1 MKINLSNYNPILYRK
16 ISQKFPDELIYS
28 FRADAFDLSINRTSA
43 VNIHR
48 MFDTK
53 TGQYVGEMIT
63 QPFKNISSSLIYP
76 GETKIRALEIVR
88 LLVFKRRKGYGSKFI
103 NFAKHESNKYKC
115 DNHVF
120 LLASCIYDPQYPSHV
135 FYRKQG
141 FITPE
146 KKINKILDNCISK
159 HENLDL
165 NDAKNILMY
174 IPVKKEEPEQKYGFF
189 KKLKNLLSKLI

>member
-103 NFAKHESNKYKC
+103 NFAKHESNEYNC
-115 DNHVF
+115 NNHLF
-120 LLASCIYDPQYPSHV
+120 LLASSLYDPQYPSHI

-141 FITPE
+141 FTSIN
-146 KKINKILDNCISK
+146 KKMNKILDKCIAK
-159 HENLDL
+159 NEKLNNAENL
-165 NDAKNILMY
+165 IMY
-174 IPVKKEEPEQKYGFF
+174 MPVKKEEPEQKYGFF

>member
-76 GETKIRALEIVR
+76 GETKTKALEIVR
-88 LLVFKRRKGYGSKFI
+88 LLVFQRRKGYGTKFI
-103 NFAKHESNKYKC
+103 NFAKNESNEYNC
-115 DNHVF
+115 NNHLF
-120 LLASCIYDPQYPSHV
+120 LLASSLYDPQYPSHI

-141 FITPE
+141 FTSIN
-146 KKINKILDNCISK
+146 KKMNKILDKCIAK
-159 HENLDL
+159 NEKLNNAENL
-165 NDAKNILMY
+165 IMY
-174 IPVKKEEPEQKYGFF
+174 MPVKKEEPEQKYGFF